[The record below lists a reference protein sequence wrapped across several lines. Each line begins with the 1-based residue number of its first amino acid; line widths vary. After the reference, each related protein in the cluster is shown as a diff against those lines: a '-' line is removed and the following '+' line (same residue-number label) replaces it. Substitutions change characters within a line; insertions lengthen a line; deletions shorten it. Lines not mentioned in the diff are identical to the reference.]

1 MSLPA
6 HHLTVPRTARYF
18 LLGEP
23 DSADEI
29 WFLLHGYG
37 QLAASFVRWF
47 EPAARPG
54 RLLVAPEGLSR
65 AYFEEQGARRV
76 GASWMTREDREAEM
90 ADYVQYL
97 DLLADQLVGELP
109 PTPPIL
115 VHGFS
120 QGTATAC
127 RWVSLGRH
135 QVHRLVLWGGL
146 VPPDLDLERLAT
158 RLREAQFHLI
168 IGEQD
173 PYLGSEQIA
182 AEQARLSGA
191 GIEVS
196 VHRFPG
202 GHRIDL
208 ETLKELSRSSV
219 GGATT

>member
-120 QGTATAC
+120 QGTATA
-127 RWVSLGRH
+127 WS
-135 QVHRLVLWGGL
+135 
-146 VPPDLDLERLAT
+146 
-158 RLREAQFHLI
+158 
-168 IGEQD
+168 
-173 PYLGSEQIA
+173 
-182 AEQARLSGA
+182 SGA
-191 GIEVS
+191 GWSRRTWIWS
-196 VHRFPG
+196 GSRPASG
-202 GHRIDL
+202 RPSSTSSLASRIHISGA
-208 ETLKELSRSSV
+208 SRSPRSRPASR
-219 GGATT
+219 GRESRSRFTASLAAIGSISKR